1 MDTGQ
6 GTTSYRRFWAHSTFF
21 PRVTLKL
28 HCLDSNFLLDLSS
41 MQTGSRNS
49 QYLIQGWCEMSFEME
64 ERKVRYDAITDSTAE
79 KHLSHKCLP
88 SNTGPNSDVASNW
101 HGRKDM
107 KCSERRKKS
116 L

>member
-1 MDTGQ
+1 
-6 GTTSYRRFWAHSTFF
+6 
-21 PRVTLKL
+21 
-28 HCLDSNFLLDLSS
+28 
-41 MQTGSRNS
+41 
-49 QYLIQGWCEMSFEME
+49 ME
-64 ERKVRYDAITDSTAE
+64 ERKVRYDAITDATAE

-101 HGRKDM
+101 HGWKDM